1 MLIIIWLTTVKHESA
16 VDGDKHNVNILHE
29 ENGDEIVS
37 LPLFKKVSIIWLVF
51 LIGLSGLWNNFS
63 LERANAAAVEPYL
76 GEIKLFPY
84 NATPEGWM
92 PARGQTMS
100 ITQNTALYSLLGLNF
115 GGDGKTT
122 FSLPNLSGAA
132 PDGMGYY
139 IALNGIFPSRDENIY
154 GAGPSV
160 LGEVRLFPYQFTPP
174 GFLAANGQELST
186 SAYND
191 LYKMIG
197 TTYGGD
203 GNTSFKLP
211 NLPKIQN
218 NINYVISTDPTQGAE
233 NGTGSEYSG
242 EIIPMLVSLPTNRWI
257 PADGSTLTI
266 NQNQVLFSL
275 LGTKF
280 GGDGQVNFKVPDL
293 NRNQST
299 LVYYIVNGGEF
310 PILDFGQL
318 PEAIE
323 DTYTTNQNSALV
335 VPAPGV
341 LANDRDASTAILRS
355 GPMYGTLVMND
366 SGSFTYTPM
375 TDYVGT
381 DSFTYSANNEWG
393 TSVSVT
399 VSITIEQTTAPI
411 ISGVVEGTVYNQ
423 AVTPSFNSGTALLNG
438 AAFTSGTTVTA
449 DGDYTLTVN
458 NSIGTTTI
466 HFTVDAH
473 PPVVTGVTQNSV
485 YNVNPVITFNE
496 GTATLNGFP
505 FNNGGTVQAEG
516 EQVLIV
522 TDRAGNTTTIQFSFY
537 APRTIHFDSNGGS
550 DVPEQYVNYGDQS
563 TKPADPTKAG
573 HTFAGWFTDSGL
585 SQVFDF
591 DNTAVTTDLTLY
603 AKWTINSYTVNFDS
617 NGGTVVDDQ
626 LIQYGELATTPAD
639 PTKAGHTFA
648 GWFTDSGL
656 SQRFDFDNTAVTGDL
671 TLHAKWTINSYTI
684 NFDSNGGTVVDD
696 QLIQYG
702 ELATTPADPTKAG
715 HTFAGWFSDSG
726 LSQAFDFN
734 NTTVT
739 GDITLHAKWT
749 INNYT
754 VNFDSNGGTVVDD
767 QSVPYNKLAVA
778 PADPTKVGHTFAG
791 WFTDSALSQAFD
803 FDNTPVTSDL
813 TLYAKWSINSYTV
826 NFNSNGGT
834 AVDDQSIPYNELA
847 AAPADPTKAGHT
859 FAGWFTDSGMSQAF
873 DFDDT
878 TVTKDITLYAKW
890 TINSYTVNFNS
901 NGGTAVDDQSIQYGE
916 LATTPASPAKA
927 GHTFAGWFTDSGLS
941 QAFDF
946 DNTTVTGDLTL
957 YAKWTPDKY
966 TISFDTLGGSAVD
979 DVSVEHGNKL
989 TAPASPSRSG
999 YTFSGWYVDLEL
1011 KTPFDFDQTEMIADL
1026 TLYAKWNVTPSPPS
1040 GGNGNNGG
1048 GSGSQNSNGSS
1059 NNSSSPNSANSSTNG
1074 RLTLAAGQ
1082 AGQVSLGNG
1091 MTLTI
1096 PAGAMNQELKIT
1108 VDQVENSSDLL
1119 TNQAQ
1124 LLSPVYELLKNVA
1137 QNFEKPVTLKM
1148 AFDGSSLRSNQR
1160 AELFYFDEQEKIWL
1174 SAGES
1179 SMDGDLIQVDVDHFT
1194 KFAVFAVDQPNA
1206 PVEVALHDI
1215 KGHWAEEL
1223 IQQAVRDG
1231 IVKGYVDGSFKPNAS
1246 VTRAEFTVM
1255 LMNALQTDY
1264 AEAPLSF
1271 TDRSN
1276 IAAWAQSA
1284 VARAVQ
1290 AGFIQGDSGGAF
1302 RPNDA
1307 VTRAEMAVMVA
1318 NALQLKAESGTSS
1331 TFADNEQIP
1340 VWARAAVAGMQ
1351 QSGLLNGKGLNT
1363 FAPRDN
1369 TTRAEAVKLLMSMP
1383 N

>member
-1 MLIIIWLTTVKHESA
+1 M
-16 VDGDKHNVNILHE
+16 
-29 ENGDEIVS
+29 S
-37 LPLFKKVSIIWLVF
+37 LPLFKKVSILWMVL
-51 LIGLSGLWNNFS
+51 LIGLSGQWNNSGIF
-63 LERANAAAVEPYL
+63 ERAQAAGAEPYF
-76 GEIKLFPY
+76 GEIRLFPY
-84 NATPEGWM
+84 NAIPTGWM
-92 PARGQTMS
+92 PARGQSMS
-100 ITQNTALYSLLGLNF
+100 ITQNTALYSLLGNNF

-132 PDGMGYY
+132 PDGTGYY
-139 IALNGIFPSRDENIY
+139 IATNGIFPSRDESIY

-160 LGEVRLFPYQFTPP
+160 LGEVRIFPYQFTPP
-174 GFLAANGQELST
+174 GWLALNGQEVST
-186 SAYND
+186 SNYSD
-191 LYKMIG
+191 LYQMIG

-203 GNTSFKLP
+203 GNTTFKLP
-211 NLPKIQN
+211 NMPKMNDI
-218 NINYVISTDPTQGAE
+218 IYYAISTDPTQRAE
-233 NGTGSEYSG
+233 NGTSEEYIG
-242 EIIPMLVSLPTNRWI
+242 EIIPMLVSLPTNNWI
-257 PADGSTLTI
+257 PANGLTLPI
-266 NQNQVLFSL
+266 NQNQPLFSL

-280 GGDGQVNFKVPDL
+280 GGDGQVNFNVPNL
-293 NRNQST
+293 NSSQSAF
-299 LVYYIVNGGEF
+299 VYYVANTGAFPTLDGGE
-310 PILDFGQL
+310 L
-318 PEAIE
+318 PEAFE
-323 DTYTTNQNSALV
+323 DNYITNQNAALV
-335 VPAPGV
+335 VSAPGV
-341 LANDRDASTAILRS
+341 LSNDRDASVAMLRS
-355 GPMYGTLVMND
+355 GPMHGTVVMNSD
-366 SGSFTYTPM
+366 GSFTYTPV

-381 DSFTYSANNEWG
+381 DSFTYSAYNEWG
-393 TSVSVT
+393 TSMPVAVT
-399 VSITIEQTTAPI
+399 LTIEQTTAPI
-411 ISGVVEGTVYNQ
+411 VSGVTDSEMYNQ

-449 DGDYTLTVN
+449 DGDYTLEVT

-466 HFTVDAH
+466 HFTVDTH
-473 PPVVTGVTQNSV
+473 PPIVTGVTQNGV
-485 YNVNPVITFNE
+485 YTISPVITFNE
-496 GTATLNGFP
+496 GTATLNGFL
-505 FNNGGTVQAEG
+505 FNNGDTVQAEG
-516 EQVLIV
+516 EHVLVV
-522 TDRAGNTTTIQFSFY
+522 TDRAGNTTTVQFSFHT
-537 APRTIHFDSNGGS
+537 PRTIHFDSNGGS
-550 DVPEQYVNYGDQS
+550 EVLEQNVNYGDKTS
-563 TKPADPTKAG
+563 KPADPTKVG
-573 HTFAGWFTDSGL
+573 HTFAGWFTDSSL
-585 SQVFDF
+585 SQAFDF
-591 DNTAVTTDLTLY
+591 DNTPVTTDLTLY
-603 AKWTINSYTVNFDS
+603 AKWTINSYTLNFDSNGGTAVVDQSIQYNDLVAAPADPTKVGHTFAGWFTDSGLSQAFDFDNTPVTGDITLYAKWSINSYTVNFDS
-617 NGGTVVDDQ
+617 NGGTAVDDQ
-626 LIQYGELATTPAD
+626 SIQYNELAAAPTD

-648 GWFTDSGL
+648 GWFTDS
-656 SQRFDFDNTAVTGDL
+656 S
-671 TLHAKWTINSYTI
+671 
-684 NFDSNGGTVVDD
+684 
-696 QLIQYG
+696 
-702 ELATTPADPTKAG
+702 
-715 HTFAGWFSDSG
+715 
-726 LSQAFDFN
+726 LSQAFDFD

-739 GDITLHAKWT
+739 TDLTLYAKWS

-754 VNFDSNGGTVVDD
+754 VNFNSNGGTAVVD
-767 QSVPYNKLAVA
+767 QSIQYGELAVA

-791 WFTDSALSQAFD
+791 WFTDSGLSQAFD
-803 FDNTPVTSDL
+803 FDNTPVT
-813 TLYAKWSINSYTV
+813 
-826 NFNSNGGT
+826 
-834 AVDDQSIPYNELA
+834 
-847 AAPADPTKAGHT
+847 
-859 FAGWFTDSGMSQAF
+859 
-873 DFDDT
+873 
-878 TVTKDITLYAKW
+878 
-890 TINSYTVNFNS
+890 
-901 NGGTAVDDQSIQYGE
+901 
-916 LATTPASPAKA
+916 
-927 GHTFAGWFTDSGLS
+927 
-941 QAFDF
+941 
-946 DNTTVTGDLTL
+946 GDLTL
-957 YAKWTPDKY
+957 YAKWTADKY

-979 DVSVEHGNKL
+979 DVSVEHGSKL

-999 YTFSGWYVDLEL
+999 YTFSGWYIDPEL

-1026 TLYAKWNVTPSPPS
+1026 TLYAKWNVIPSPPS

-1059 NNSSSPNSANSSTNG
+1059 NNSSPPNSANSSTNG
-1074 RLTLAAGQ
+1074 RLTLAPGQ

-1108 VDQVENSSDLL
+1108 VDQVEDSSDLL

-1124 LLSPVYELLKNVA
+1124 LLSPVYELLKNVT
-1137 QNFEKPVTLKM
+1137 QNFDKPVTLKM

-1179 SMDGDLIQVDVDHFT
+1179 SMDGDLIQVDVNHFT

-1276 IAAWAQSA
+1276 IGIWAQSA

-1302 RPNDA
+1302 HPNDA

-1318 NALQLKAESGTSS
+1318 NALQVKAESGTSS

-1351 QSGLLNGKGLNT
+1351 QSGLLNGKGLNI

-1369 TTRAEAVKLLMSMP
+1369 TTRAEAVKLLLSMQ

>member
-1 MLIIIWLTTVKHESA
+1 M
-16 VDGDKHNVNILHE
+16 
-29 ENGDEIVS
+29 
-37 LPLFKKVSIIWLVF
+37 KKVSIIWLVF
-51 LIGLSGLWNNFS
+51 LIGLIGLWNNFS
-63 LERANAAAVEPYL
+63 VERANAAADEPYL
-76 GEIKLFPY
+76 GEIRLFPY
-84 NATPEGWM
+84 NATPRGWM
-92 PARGQTMS
+92 PAKGQTMS
-100 ITQNTALYSLLGLNF
+100 VTQNNDLFSLLGSHF
-115 GGDGKTT
+115 GGNGVTT
-122 FSLPNLSGAA
+122 FSLPNLTAAA

-139 IALNGIFPSRDENIY
+139 IAINGIFPSREVSIY
-154 GAGPSV
+154 GEGPSV

-174 GFLAANGQELST
+174 GWLALNGQEVSK
-186 SAYND
+186 SAYSD
-191 LYKMIG
+191 LYQMIG
-197 TTYGGD
+197 TTDGGD
-203 GNTSFKLP
+203 GNTTFKLP

-218 NINYVISTDPTQGAE
+218 NINYVISTDPTQRAE

-257 PADGSTLTI
+257 PADGSTLTV

-280 GGDGQVNFKVPDL
+280 GGDGQVSFKVPDL

-335 VPAPGV
+335 FPAPGV

-355 GPMYGTLVMND
+355 GPMYGTLVMNAN
-366 SGSFTYTPM
+366 GSFTYTPM

-393 TSVSVT
+393 TSVPVT
-399 VSITIEQTTAPI
+399 VSITIEQTTTPI

-449 DGDYTLTVN
+449 DGDYTLAVTN
-458 NSIGTTTI
+458 NIGTTTI
-466 HFTVDAH
+466 HFTVDTH
-473 PPVVTGVTQNSV
+473 PPIVTGVTQNGV
-485 YNVNPVITFNE
+485 YTISPVITFNE
-496 GTATLNGFP
+496 GTATLSGFP
-505 FNNGGTVQAEG
+505 FKSGDTVQTEG
-516 EQVLIV
+516 EHVLIV
-522 TDRAGNTTTIQFSFY
+522 TDRVGNTTTVQFSFHM
-537 APRTIHFDSNGGS
+537 PRTIHFDSYGGS
-550 DVPEQYVNYGDQS
+550 EVPEQNVNYGDK
-563 TKPADPTKAG
+563 TNEPDDPTKDG
-573 HTFAGWFTDSGL
+573 HTFAGWFTDSSL
-585 SQVFDF
+585 SQTFDF
-591 DNTAVTTDLTLY
+591 DNTPVTTDLTLY

-617 NGGTVVDDQ
+617 NGGTAVDDQ
-626 LIQYGELATTPAD
+626 SIQYNELAAAPTD
-639 PTKAGHTFA
+639 PTKAGHTFT

-656 SQRFDFDNTAVTGDL
+656 SQAFDFDNTPVTGDL
-671 TLHAKWTINSYTI
+671 TLYAKWTINSYT
-684 NFDSNGGTVVDD
+684 
-696 QLIQYG
+696 
-702 ELATTPADPTKAG
+702 
-715 HTFAGWFSDSG
+715 
-726 LSQAFDFN
+726 
-734 NTTVT
+734 
-739 GDITLHAKWT
+739 
-749 INNYT
+749 
-754 VNFDSNGGTVVDD
+754 VNFESNGGTVVDD
-767 QSVPYNKLAVA
+767 QSVPNNELAAA

-791 WFTDSALSQAFD
+791 WFTDSGSSQAFD
-803 FDNTPVTSDL
+803 FDNTPVT
-813 TLYAKWSINSYTV
+813 
-826 NFNSNGGT
+826 
-834 AVDDQSIPYNELA
+834 
-847 AAPADPTKAGHT
+847 
-859 FAGWFTDSGMSQAF
+859 
-873 DFDDT
+873 
-878 TVTKDITLYAKW
+878 
-890 TINSYTVNFNS
+890 
-901 NGGTAVDDQSIQYGE
+901 
-916 LATTPASPAKA
+916 
-927 GHTFAGWFTDSGLS
+927 
-941 QAFDF
+941 
-946 DNTTVTGDLTL
+946 GDLTL
-957 YAKWTPDKY
+957 YAKWTADKY

-979 DVSVEHGNKL
+979 DVSVEHGSKL

-999 YTFSGWYVDLEL
+999 YTFSGWYVDPEL
-1011 KTPFDFDQTEMIADL
+1011 KTPFDFDQTEIIADL
-1026 TLYAKWNVTPSPPS
+1026 TLYAKWNVIPSPPS
-1040 GGNGNNGG
+1040 GGNGNNSG

-1059 NNSSSPNSANSSTNG
+1059 NNSSPPNSVNSSTNG
-1074 RLTLAAGQ
+1074 RLTLAPGQ
-1082 AGQVSLGNG
+1082 AGQVSLGNDI
-1091 MTLTI
+1091 TLTI

-1108 VDQVENSSDLL
+1108 IDPVKGSSDLL

-1124 LLSPVYELLKNVA
+1124 LLSPVYELLKNVT
-1137 QNFEKPVTLKM
+1137 QNFDKPVTLKM

-1160 AELFYFDEQEKIWL
+1160 AELFYFDEQDKKWL
-1174 SAGES
+1174 AAGES

-1255 LMNALQTDY
+1255 LMNALHTDY

-1276 IAAWAQSA
+1276 IGAWAQSA

-1318 NALQLKAESGTSS
+1318 NALQLKTESGTSS